1 MKYIIPILLIIIII
15 SLFFKNVFI
24 EPLNNCQLADFPE
37 VYGGNVNYLSKS
49 DQKTIILRDFDREDY
64 YKEDEEYIKMALSK
78 KKTTSY
84 APLDPVSSSVTTTP
98 IQISSSNVPTT
109 TNSSNYTTTYTINST
124 TPNAFLTTF
133 TPTNENT
140 FTPTTQNT
148 FTPTTQ
154 NTFTPTTQNTFTPT
168 SSNYS

>member
-64 YKEDEEYIKMALSK
+64 YKEDEEYIKLARSEK
-78 KKTTSY
+78 KYTNRYTNRPVKYTNG
-84 APLDPVSSSVTTTP
+84 PVSRTTTEIP
-98 IQISSSNVPTT
+98 IELSTSNVPMTT
-109 TNSSNYTTTYTINST
+109 KNPSNYS
-124 TPNAFLTTF
+124 
-133 TPTNENT
+133 
-140 FTPTTQNT
+140 
-148 FTPTTQ
+148 
-154 NTFTPTTQNTFTPT
+154 TPT
-168 SSNYS
+168 STRTTSSGPYTSSTSTSSTPIRPTQ